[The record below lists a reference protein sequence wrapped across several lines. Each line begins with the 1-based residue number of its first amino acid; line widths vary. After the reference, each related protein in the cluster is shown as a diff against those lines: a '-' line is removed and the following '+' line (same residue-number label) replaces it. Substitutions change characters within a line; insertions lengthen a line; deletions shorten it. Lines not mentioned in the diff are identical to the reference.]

1 MDDSDKKNL
10 TYVLVDRNPDEN
22 SYDDSKDTTTRQTND
37 VNHIINSSDVID
49 QNNSQIIG
57 RTCNINDSQ
66 NNLSKNNVSTD
77 DSSCSRNQATN
88 VNYYI
93 SVSLLSVITYMIVAY
108 SSNVAFAELIDL
120 EIPLIIFLS
129 LAMVFLSSN
138 WSRIY
143 TYLLFIIV
151 IAVMIALSFNYSFLL
166 MMVLFSELVIYS
178 INGIINNKDDYNSV

>member
-77 DSSCSRNQATN
+77 DSSCSRNQAVN

-93 SVSLLSVITYMIVAY
+93 SVSLLSIITYMIVAY
-108 SSNVAFAELIDL
+108 SSNVPFAELIDL

-129 LAMVFLSSN
+129 LAIVFLSSN

>member
-1 MDDSDKKNL
+1 MDDSNKKNL

-57 RTCNINDSQ
+57 RTCNVNDSQ

-77 DSSCSRNQATN
+77 DSSCSRNQAVN
-88 VNYYI
+88 VNYCI
-93 SVSLLSVITYMIVAY
+93 SVSLLSIITYMIVAY
-108 SSNVAFAELIDL
+108 SSNVPFAELIDL